1 MSTKRMRK
9 TAPSDA
15 LVKKKVKAVMELETL
30 DDRMNELFI
39 IGRSWPKLH
48 CAVLERIR
56 AKDPAPFDYMFS
68 LVLFDMPN
76 V

>member
-9 TAPSDA
+9 TVPSEI
-15 LVKKKVKAVMELETL
+15 LVKKKVKAVLELETL

-39 IGRSWPKLH
+39 IGRAWPKLH

-56 AKDPAPFDYMFS
+56 VKDPAPFDYMFS